1 MAIEKVR
8 GMSIIS
14 SDMKNLAVANALAVG
29 PYALEALAG
38 GGSALQRIGEYARGL
53 PGVKRRVLLT
63 GADQQLAAPE
73 GFTVAPLRDSSLTGL
88 LEKLQELADG
98 FDNLFYFFADCPL
111 LDGALSARMLESHTR
126 YFADYTFAD
135 GYPAG
140 LSPEILRASLPG
152 ALRTLAERSGDSG
165 AEEPLDARSREA
177 IFEVIKKD
185 INAFD
190 IETELAPTDLRL
202 LRAQLFVNNRRN
214 RNLVEA
220 VLTADGRDAESACAV
235 LQERGELLRTLPA
248 FFNLQIVEGCPQLC
262 SYCPYPRFGIREAGK
277 LGEMP
282 LEAFESILAEV
293 QRFCEDAV
301 ISVSLWGEPA
311 YHSRFAELA
320 LAVLRRG
327 FRLVVETSGV
337 GWQEGVFEALARE
350 APGGPAAAVD
360 WVVSLDASTETT
372 YASLRGEGFAAATQ
386 TVETLHRLFPG
397 KAYVQAVRMQDNEEE
412 MEAFYRHWKKA
423 TGRPIVQKY
432 DHFCGFLPD
441 RRVTDLSPLK
451 RFPCWHLRRDLAV
464 LLDGTVLICREDLK
478 RRHPLGNLFH
488 DGLETVWAAG
498 AAFYRKHLQEDY
510 PELCRGCDEY
520 YSFNF

>member
-1 MAIEKVR
+1 
-8 GMSIIS
+8 
-14 SDMKNLAVANALAVG
+14 MKNLAVANALAVG
-29 PYALEALAG
+29 PHALEPLAG
-38 GGSALQRIGEYARGL
+38 GGSAFQRIGQYARGL
-53 PGVKRRVLLT
+53 PGVERRVLLA
-63 GADQQLAAPE
+63 GEGQELAAPE
-73 GFTVAPLRDSSLTGL
+73 GFTVERLGDPSLAGL
-88 LEKLQELADG
+88 LGKLQELAEG

-111 LDGALSARMLESHTR
+111 LDAALSARMLDSHTR

-140 LSPEILRASLPG
+140 LSPEILRGSLPG
-152 ALRTLAERSGDSG
+152 TLRTLAERGGADPG
-165 AEEPLDARSREA
+165 AEEPLCARSREA
-177 IFEVIKKD
+177 IFELIKKD

-190 IETELAPTDLRL
+190 IETELAPTDLRM
-202 LRAQLFVNNRRN
+202 LRAELFVNTRRN

-220 VLTADGRDAESACAV
+220 VLAAAGRDAESVCAL

-262 SYCPYPRFGIREAGK
+262 SYCPYPRFGIRETGK

-282 LEAFESILAEV
+282 LQAFESILDQAV
-293 QRFCEDAV
+293 RVCGDAV

-311 YHSRFAELA
+311 YHSRFVELA

-327 FRLVVETSGV
+327 FRLVVETSGL
-337 GWQEGVFEALARE
+337 GWQEGVFEAIARQ
-350 APGGPAAAVD
+350 APGGPAAGID
-360 WVVSLDASTETT
+360 WIVSLDAGSEAT
-372 YASLRGEGFAAATQ
+372 YGRLRGEGFAAATR
-386 TVETLHRLFPG
+386 TADALHRVFPG

-423 TGRPIVQKY
+423 TGRLIVQKY

-451 RFPCWHLRRDLAV
+451 RFPCWHLKRDLAV
-464 LLDGTVLICREDLK
+464 LLDGTALMCREDLE
-478 RRHPLGNLFH
+478 RRHVLGNLFQ
-488 DGLETVWAAG
+488 DGLEAVWAAG
-498 AAFYRKHLQEDY
+498 AAFYGKHLREDY